1 MAKSK
6 LVIAAATLALAGVL
20 ALAGCASQQG
30 SGGQQGGTAP
40 TADSAAAQSGAS
52 KATYVTPTPQDGAIA
67 INVADLTTTPTFVNY
82 DANGTTVQ
90 LIAGIAS
97 DGSARV
103 ALNTCQVCNPS
114 PKAYFAQNG
123 SKLVCQNCG
132 NKFTMDDVGDA
143 ASGCNPTQVDHAESN
158 GVITVATSALDAEAK
173 AFAKWQGP
181 TA

>member
-6 LVIAAATLALAGVL
+6 IVASVAAVALVGVL
-20 ALAGCASQQG
+20 ALAGCAGQTQQTESSQTASSG
-30 SGGQQGGTAP
+30 SSKTSTTSTA
-40 TADSAAAQSGAS
+40 AF
-52 KATYVTPTPQDGAIA
+52 VTPTPQDGAISV
-67 INVADLTTTPTFVNY
+67 NVADLSEAPTFVNY

-97 DGSARV
+97 DGTARI

-114 PKAYFAQNG
+114 PKAYFAQSGN
-123 SKLVCQNCG
+123 KLVCQNCG

-143 ASGCNPTQVDHAESN
+143 ALGCNPTQVEFTESN
-158 GVITVATSALDAEAK
+158 GVISVPTSALDAEAK

>member
-6 LVIAAATLALAGVL
+6 IVAGAAALALVGAL
-20 ALAGCASQQG
+20 ALAGCAGQSQQSG
-30 SGGQQGGTAP
+30 SQAGSSNSGQASST
-40 TADSAAAQSGAS
+40 SAA
-52 KATYVTPTPQDGAIA
+52 TFVTPTPQDGAISV
-67 INVADLTTTPTFVNY
+67 NVADLTEAPTFVNY

-97 DGSARV
+97 DGTARI

-143 ASGCNPTQVDHAESN
+143 ASGCNPTQVEFTESN
-158 GVITVATSALDAEAK
+158 GVITVPTSALDAEAK

>member
-1 MAKSK
+1 MHPGRCRCAQRHD
-6 LVIAAATLALAGVL
+6 AGRVRRS
-20 ALAGCASQQG
+20 AGCNLRRRAGRIFDGCTVRSR
-30 SGGQQGGTAP
+30 
-40 TADSAAAQSGAS
+40 
-52 KATYVTPTPQDGAIA
+52 YVESNVCHAGPADGAISIA
-67 INVADLTTTPTFVNY
+67 VGDLTTSPTYINY
-82 DANGTTVQ
+82 DTNGTTVQ
-90 LIAGIAS
+90 LIAGLAS

-114 PKAYFAQNG
+114 PKAYFAQDG

-143 ASGCNPTQVDHAESN
+143 ASGCNPTQVEFMESD
-158 GVITVATSALDAEAK
+158 GVLSVPTSVLDAEAK

>member
-1 MAKSK
+1 M
-6 LVIAAATLALAGVL
+6 
-20 ALAGCASQQG
+20 
-30 SGGQQGGTAP
+30 
-40 TADSAAAQSGAS
+40 
-52 KATYVTPTPQDGAIA
+52 
-67 INVADLTTTPTFVNY
+67 
-82 DANGTTVQ
+82 Q

-158 GVITVATSALDAEAK
+158 GVITVATSALDAEVK

>member
-1 MAKSK
+1 MHSGRRCCAGQQ
-6 LVIAAATLALAGVL
+6 AATSAG
-20 ALAGCASQQG
+20 A
-30 SGGQQGGTAP
+30 QGGSST
-40 TADSAAAQSGAS
+40 AAQSEAATS
-52 KATYVTPTPQDGAIA
+52 KATFVTPTPADGVISIA
-67 INVADLTTTPTFVNY
+67 VSDLTTAPTYINY
-82 DANGTTVQ
+82 NANGTTVQ

-97 DGSARV
+97 DGTARI

-143 ASGCNPTQVDHAESN
+143 ASGCNPTQIEFTESN
-158 GVITVATSALDAEAK
+158 GVITVPTSALDAEVK

>member
-6 LVIAAATLALAGVL
+6 IVAGAATLALVGVL
-20 ALAGCASQQG
+20 ALAGCAGQSQQSG
-30 SGGQQGGTAP
+30 SQAGSSNSGQASST
-40 TADSAAAQSGAS
+40 SAAAF
-52 KATYVTPTPQDGAIA
+52 VTPTPQDGAISV
-67 INVADLTTTPTFVNY
+67 NVADLTEAPTFVNY

-97 DGSARV
+97 DGTARI

-123 SKLVCQNCG
+123 SRLVCQNCG

-143 ASGCNPTQVDHAESN
+143 ASGCNPTQVEFTESN
-158 GVITVATSALDAEAK
+158 GVITVPTSALDAEAK

>member
-1 MAKSK
+1 MLR
-6 LVIAAATLALAGVL
+6 LVGTL
-20 ALAGCASQQG
+20 ALAGCAGQAQQ
-30 SGGQQGGTAP
+30 SGGSQAGSSSSGQASSAGTA
-40 TADSAAAQSGAS
+40 TF
-52 KATYVTPTPQDGAIA
+52 VTPTPQDGAITV
-67 INVADLTTTPTFVNY
+67 NVADLTEAPTFVNY

-97 DGSARV
+97 DGSARI

-143 ASGCNPTQVDHAESN
+143 ASGCNPTQIEFTESN
-158 GVITVATSALDAEAK
+158 GVITVPTSALDAEAK